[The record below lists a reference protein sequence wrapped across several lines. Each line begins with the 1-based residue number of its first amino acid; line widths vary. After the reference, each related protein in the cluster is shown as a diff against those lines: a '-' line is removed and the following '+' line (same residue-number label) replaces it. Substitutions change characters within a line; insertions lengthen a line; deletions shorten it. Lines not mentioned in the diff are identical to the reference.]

1 MTAIQR
7 IFIGALGG
15 LAAVCVKF
23 LGQDY
28 YMVVTQAANLSD
40 QQVTSYIVGYSILTP
55 ILAFLG
61 GLVAWVTDEKNKLKL
76 LAIGVAAPAM
86 ITTWAGDSQPYQS
99 ADTLDLFISSAYAD
113 PDTPTQDASPVV
125 DGIRMFFGIGKEIER
140 YMVIAA
146 RFDNKSDARQKANQ
160 INQQHSD
167 MQAIVGQTINN
178 QYPVVLDSYLTLSQA
193 KALKS
198 RAEQL
203 GINDHIELV
212 KEKQ

>member
-1 MTAIQR
+1 MTSTQR
-7 IFIGALGG
+7 VFIGTMGG

-40 QQVTSYIVGYSILTP
+40 QQITSYIVGYSILTP

-99 ADTLDLFISSAYAD
+99 ADVLDLVINSAYAD
-113 PDTPTQDASPVV
+113 SPASQEEASPIL
-125 DGIRMFFGIGKEIER
+125 DGVRLFFGIGKEIER
-140 YMVIAA
+140 YKVVVAKYE
-146 RFDNKSDARQKANQ
+146 NKAEARQKASQ

-167 MQAIVGQTINN
+167 LQAIVGQPVSG
-178 QYPVVLDSYLTLSQA
+178 QYPVILDSYLTLSQA
-193 KALKS
+193 KTLKS
-198 RAEQL
+198 RAEEL
-203 GINDHIELV
+203 GISNNIELI
-212 KEKQ
+212 KEK